1 MQEKV
6 MKRTASFVL
15 ISLLLASIFAGA
27 GVGEVEDGAEEETAP
42 INIINAGLPATSFLN
57 TQTPFL
63 FMPNDNSLSSEIG
76 DISHDKTVFLFSTS
90 STTVTLTAVAD
101 ATVKSWQPDSNFGSD
116 SVLSLSY
123 SEIDVARE
131 AVTLLRFDLASA
143 LPEGAI
149 IDSAS
154 LELFL
159 VDGFGADP
167 AGVAAYFV
175 TSNWDESSV
184 TWNSFPTAE
193 PIGVISQVDKS
204 PGSYKSWD
212 ISSFAQVWQSGSNNG
227 VYLRGPVTYYERTF
241 ESREHAES
249 VPQLVV
255 TYHLP
260 TYMLSGR
267 VYTGDVGDESTPL
280 SGVTVELYCS
290 NNARDPGTLIAST
303 TTDYEGWYGLLVS
316 GVCEFYNILETDSAG
331 YTSVGA
337 TSVDGTVVTSNWIQ
351 YEYPLDEKTLTG
363 NRFWD
368 RHVNLPPTA
377 DPNGPY
383 AGTEGVSVAFDG
395 SGSSDPDGSIVS
407 YTWYFGDG
415 GTGTGM
421 IPPTHTYVQDGTYTV
436 TLTVTDNDGATGTST
451 TTAAIADTG
460 PVADFSGA
468 PRSGPEPLTVDFKD
482 ASASYDGI
490 DSREWDF
497 DDDGTVDSTAR
508 NPTYVYAEY
517 GTYTITLKVYEA
529 DGDSDTETK
538 TDYIIVTKPD
548 LNITDIWN
556 EEGRICYRIENVGD
570 GVAPGGHCTAL
581 SVDGVYRMEDCVE
594 EDIAPGA
601 GMERCFE
608 YDWEC
613 SPPED
618 VVVVCADHRDAV
630 EERDEENNCV
640 ERVVGCPPAEKPDLV
655 VTDLWNDEGRICY
668 QIRNIGDGVAPEG
681 HCTAL
686 IVDNEYRVCDLVD
699 QELEPGKRL
708 RGCFDYDW
716 ECTSPEDLVV
726 VVADHEEGVAEDN
739 ETNNMREEIWRCD
752 VIPPQIVHGPIVQE
766 VTQESA
772 VIVWETDEDSDSVVK
787 YGKASER
794 YDLEEGD
801 SAVVIEHSI
810 TLSRLEP
817 STTYNFVAQST
828 DASGNTVK
836 SNEVTLETLPVPDDI
851 DPTVSI
857 VDPGVCQG
865 IVTIEAEAEDD
876 IGVEKVEFFIA
887 DELVFTDY
895 SPPYELT
902 LDTDKYENGE
912 YILKAKTTDLFGRFF
927 IDERI
932 IGLLNA
938 IDVTVPS
945 VNIYHPLG
953 GATVSGDQR
962 ILVSIEDDTGVNTV
976 EFFIH
981 GKQIAC
987 YNYPTTPNKI
997 EFDVSNPFWW
1007 DTRFW
1012 ENKYYTVAVRAT
1024 DEDGKTSVDTV
1035 NVKVSNPEPPL
1046 RPKLVVT
1053 KHNVTRHKNYF
1064 GIDLWVQNEGGA
1076 RAENIEIQD
1085 SLRAFQP
1092 ISEKVGSVDYKADFN
1107 PSTWEGS
1114 CIITDTLDLDPGHSR
1129 YYTFKAVPVL
1139 IHPNPPKPSIGDSI
1153 KLTYEGVYGATYSET
1168 PVSFAIKET
1177 TLNYPNVPIATAY
1190 NDALKEA
1197 DYLIMTNR
1205 PWLILRNLFQLDDV
1219 NTLFSDMAHLAT
1231 LRNGVLGYFSS
1242 PYVSRDTIRDLIKP
1256 GGDWAKKLN
1265 PKFSKPLEGYLLIV
1279 GETEIVPAWT
1289 ELGFIHGW
1297 SVRMSDHPYADTG
1310 GTPAPDLIVGRI
1322 IGDDAAD
1329 LTKPIQASIGV
1340 FEGSTGYAFDR
1351 KKALVVSGPG
1361 GGVGSFVNSTEDVAV
1376 TLQNQK
1382 FSVEKLHMKD
1392 YFAVSS
1398 FARDYEQHDE
1408 FAVGNVLGGAND
1420 EIVIG
1425 DASANKIAIYNMSGT
1440 LIYEFSRTFDSG
1452 DGLAVGDVMGYGK
1465 DQIIHADNSQDYI
1478 YITEIQETSPG
1489 IFSAVVVGSF
1499 DASFDKT
1506 DDLALG
1512 DVMGDAR
1519 EEVVISDIS
1528 LNKIFIRRMDL
1539 GKWSSFDYELEEH
1552 DLLAAGDFMD
1562 IVPGD
1567 TKDEIIIADRSAKEI
1582 VVCGASGPP
1591 CRSLK
1596 FKDVLGEGSALAVGN
1611 VHYWGKDEIILAP
1624 AEHSHHI
1631 RTYWW
1636 KASDDKL
1643 RETGPI
1649 TFEFDNFDGLA
1660 AGGNHEVFVADRDGV
1675 IRTFDCVNFAARV
1688 HSALPGLTQ
1697 NVDVIYW
1704 HGHGNS
1710 GEWDGGIDSATVR
1723 TINFN
1728 NHNPF
1733 VMTASCSTGNYEHG
1747 SIAESFLA
1755 SGAAAYIGSTE
1766 DTIWTSRETAEYFF
1780 ANWTADESIGEVFTD
1795 MEKSVWGKGSYWDLY
1810 VWQHNLYGDP
1820 KYGRVSS
1827 TTTIKVSS
1835 LAESESPTPLSSL
1848 QVKVPDYIVATL
1860 DGLDYVEI
1868 PGGYRWYEQGRP
1880 WVPFYTASIDYPIGY
1895 KVQDVTLVETSGL
1908 VTDTNLSIPMTPLN
1922 ITPST
1927 YVPVPYSGT
1936 LEGWFPGEDYRWE
1949 ILENPDG
1956 SATLVIL
1963 MYPFHYNPLT
1973 TDVRFYANY
1982 SFDINYTVSP
1992 VAITTLTT
2000 DRDEYEQSDTVM
2012 ADIGLNNSDE
2022 PQDVI
2027 FSATVKRYGS
2037 DEVVGGL
2044 LLRTLKEFTGLASFS
2059 PRWDSDGFEPG
2070 YYFVEVT
2077 LKDTSSKVL
2086 DRKTEMFRLG
2096 ISSGEIASFTA
2107 TPECFDIG
2115 DEIGIEMAFEN
2126 NGTVNITG
2134 TAVIRV
2140 LNSTGHATEEF
2151 RHNITNLTPSESISF
2166 SDTWDTS
2173 EAVAGSSYTIVGYV
2187 LYDSRSTDPATV
2199 TVRNMIMGDLNRDG
2213 EITPTDAAITLEMAA
2228 RGEYDPAA
2236 DVDCDGQVTS
2246 LDAMMIAQAAAGNIE
2261 LQGCELK

>member
-1 MQEKV
+1 
-6 MKRTASFVL
+6 MKNKQVLLALLTATMIL
-15 ISLLLASIFAGA
+15 ISASAVSAGT
-27 GVGEVEDGAEEETAP
+27 GG
-42 INIINAGLPATSFLN
+42 
-57 TQTPFL
+57 
-63 FMPNDNSLSSEIG
+63 IG
-76 DISHDKTVFLFSTS
+76 DDTWYTPLITAQTLPLLIFDSLPNSEPVSTTS
-90 STTVTLTAVAD
+90 STTVTLIAVAD
-101 ATVKSWQPDSNFGSD
+101 ATVKSWQPDSNFGSENI
-116 SVLSLSY
+116 LELSY
-123 SEIDVARE
+123 SAIDVARE
-131 AVTLLRFDLASA
+131 AVTLLRFDVASA
-143 LPEGAI
+143 IPEGAI

-159 VDGFGADP
+159 VDGSGADP
-167 AGVAAYFV
+167 TPVAAHFV
-175 TSNWDESSV
+175 TSSWAENSV

-193 PIGVISQVDKS
+193 PIGVITQVDRS
-204 PGSYKSWD
+204 PGSYKSWQVT
-212 ISSFAQVWQSGSNNG
+212 SFAREWQSGSNDG
-227 VYLRGPVTYYERTF
+227 VYLRGPVDGTYYERTF
-241 ESREHAES
+241 ESREHNEG
-249 VPQLVV
+249 VPRLVV

-260 TYMLSGR
+260 SPAYTFTGN
-267 VYTGDVGDESTPL
+267 VYQGSLPDTGTPAGGVIVELWGDEDEWPEVGFERVL
-280 SGVTVELYCS
+280 L
-290 NNARDPGTLIAST
+290 AST
-303 TTDYEGWYGLLVS
+303 TTGDAGEFSLSWEEGDSHHPYLHVIEVDPPGAYSTGAQAVEPGYVKNFNVVSYLDIPPGTYG
-316 GVCEFYNILETDSAG
+316 GIA
-331 YTSVGA
+331 
-337 TSVDGTVVTSNWIQ
+337 
-351 YEYPLDEKTLTG
+351 
-363 NRFWD
+363 FWD
-368 RHVNLPPTA
+368 QMP
-377 DPNGPY
+377 
-383 AGTEGVSVAFDG
+383 
-395 SGSSDPDGSIVS
+395 
-407 YTWYFGDG
+407 
-415 GTGTGM
+415 
-421 IPPTHTYVQDGTYTV
+421 
-436 TLTVTDNDGATGTST
+436 
-451 TTAAIADTG
+451 
-460 PVADFSGA
+460 
-468 PRSGPEPLTVDFKD
+468 
-482 ASASYDGI
+482 
-490 DSREWDF
+490 
-497 DDDGTVDSTAR
+497 
-508 NPTYVYAEY
+508 AE
-517 GTYTITLKVYEA
+517 
-529 DGDSDTETK
+529 
-538 TDYIIVTKPD
+538 KPD
-548 LNITDIWN
+548 LNITEVWD
-556 EEGRICYRIENVGD
+556 EGGRICYRIENIGEA
-570 GVAPGGHCTAL
+570 VAPGGHCAAL
-581 SVDGVYRMEDCVE
+581 SVDGAYRAEDCVE

-608 YDWEC
+608 YAWEC
-613 SPPED
+613 SPPAD
-618 VVVVCADHRDAV
+618 VVVVCADHGGDV
-630 EERDEENNCV
+630 GERDEENNCV
-640 ERVVGCPPAEKPDLV
+640 ERVFGCPPGEKPDLV
-655 VTDLWNDEGRICY
+655 ITDLWNEEGTICY

-686 IVDNEYRVCDLVD
+686 IVDDEYRVCDPVD
-699 QELEPGKRL
+699 QELEPGERL
-708 RGCFDYDW
+708 RGSFDYDW
-716 ECTSPEDLVV
+716 ECTSPEDIVV
-726 VVADHEEGVAEDN
+726 VVADHEEGVAEDD
-739 ETNNMREEIWRCD
+739 ETNNIREEIWKCD
-752 VIPPQIVHGPIVQE
+752 VVPPQIVYGPIVQE
-766 VTQESA
+766 VTRESA
-772 VIVWETDEDSDSVVK
+772 VIFWETDEDCDSVVK

-902 LDTDKYENGE
+902 LDTDKYDNGE

-1064 GIDLWVQNEGGA
+1064 GIDLWLQNEGGA

-1153 KLTYEGVYGATYSET
+1153 KLTYEGMYGATYSET

-1827 TTTIKVSS
+1827 TTIKVSS

-1936 LEGWFPGEDYRWE
+1936 LEGWFPREDYRWE

-1973 TDVRFYANY
+1973 TDVRFYTNY

-2096 ISSGEIASFTA
+2096 ISSGEIASFTV

-2115 DEIGIEMAFEN
+2115 DEIGIEMVFEN